1 MSWFDAP
8 ERNSSALMQA
18 PKGGFRSWHALC
30 MLLGQSGCYFW
41 LPLTEEPQNV
51 PPTITASYPAAGDTW
66 MLEPG
71 LNKAFVLVQ
80 DPDGG
85 HPERLEYFWTIGRFG
100 EQGTSV
106 PITGNEVGSWL
117 HLVADD
123 KYDGNVLSVR
133 VTDPSG
139 GADDVSWEL
148 SVPEEAR

>member
-1 MSWFDAP
+1 M
-8 ERNSSALMQA
+8 
-18 PKGGFRSWHALC
+18 GGLRAWHAMC
-30 MLLGQSGCYFW
+30 IVIGQSGCYFW
-41 LPLTEEPQNV
+41 FPLIEEPQNV

-66 MLEPG
+66 VLEPG

-80 DPDGG
+80 DPDEG

-123 KYDGNVLSVR
+123 KYDGNLLSVR

-148 SVPEEAR
+148 SVPEEAP